1 MNASADLGILSD
13 ESRYFIFLLERYA
26 LAKGITGVD
35 ALDLFE
41 GWGIVDYIYSMYCTY
56 HTQRTEN
63 AIDDIDRV
71 IRERLRGELRGF
83 VDAHYVAVGG
93 DYRYDINCGNIDLEV
108 AEPPAGLVDRAS
120 RLEDTFSVA
129 LIKLIQARGLEDA
142 EVYKRAGIDR
152 RHFSKIRSNEG
163 YSPAKKTALALAV
176 ALKLTLDETR
186 ALLCRAGYS
195 LSRSMLFD
203 VIIEY
208 FIVNGRYDIIEI
220 NDALY
225 HFDQAALVG
234 VE

>member
-1 MNASADLGILSD
+1 M
-13 ESRYFIFLLERYA
+13 
-26 LAKGITGVD
+26 
-35 ALDLFE
+35 
-41 GWGIVDYIYSMYCTY
+41 
-56 HTQRTEN
+56 
-63 AIDDIDRV
+63 
-71 IRERLRGELRGF
+71 RGF
-83 VDAHYVAVGG
+83 VDAHYVVERDYHQYNINNAGVG
-93 DYRYDINCGNIDLEV
+93 LEV
-108 AEPPAGLVDRAS
+108 AEPPPGLVDCAG

-129 LIKLIQARGLEDA
+129 LLKLIQDRGYGDA

-163 YSPAKKTALALAV
+163 YSPAKRTVLALAV

-186 ALLCRAGYS
+186 ALLGRAGYS

-208 FIVNGRYDIIEI
+208 FITNRRYDIIEI

-225 HFDQAALVG
+225 HFEQVALVG